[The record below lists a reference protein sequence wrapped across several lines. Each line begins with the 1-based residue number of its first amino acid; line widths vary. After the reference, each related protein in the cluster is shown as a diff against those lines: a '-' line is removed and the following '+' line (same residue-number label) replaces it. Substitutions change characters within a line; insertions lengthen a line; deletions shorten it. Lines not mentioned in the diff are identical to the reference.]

1 MQRHSSLPF
10 TNTLSR
16 VESTS
21 AHLVAA
27 AANTNCFNVDI
38 LKRNTYLWGLTVRG
52 QCLTTSDWVYFSH
65 SVISCAPG
73 ILSCEKQT
81 LCRGFFLLFFFRVFG
96 WFFFFFFR
104 KAAGSGTALSHHFKF
119 LILLVAFDFVLG
131 LIGSTE
137 KRSNL
142 DTPSTPSQ
150 PPPQWCFSLV
160 NMNRWGLRSNRS
172 WYTNFQA

>member
-1 MQRHSSLPF
+1 MFKMQRHPSLPF

-65 SVISCAPG
+65 SVISYAPG

-81 LCRGFFLLFFFRVFG
+81 LCRFFFLLGFFVGFFFQEEG
-96 WFFFFFFR
+96 R
-104 KAAGSGTALSHHFKF
+104 KWNCPF
-119 LILLVAFDFVLG
+119 
-131 LIGSTE
+131 
-137 KRSNL
+137 
-142 DTPSTPSQ
+142 
-150 PPPQWCFSLV
+150 PPLQIPHISRCF
-160 NMNRWGLRSNRS
+160 
-172 WYTNFQA
+172 

>member
-1 MQRHSSLPF
+1 MFKMQRHSSLPF

-96 WFFFFFFR
+96 WFFFFF
-104 KAAGSGTALSHHFKF
+104 SGRQQEVELPFPTTSNSSYCLLL
-119 LILLVAFDFVLG
+119 LIL
-131 LIGSTE
+131 
-137 KRSNL
+137 
-142 DTPSTPSQ
+142 
-150 PPPQWCFSLV
+150 
-160 NMNRWGLRSNRS
+160 
-172 WYTNFQA
+172 Y